1 MSEGDELDDVTD
13 DDFYMAATIRASS
26 DAEFSDIKVRDKH
39 DLKSDEPDW
48 LPHGAGQDAHPAPM
62 DYMIVA
68 LTACQVS
75 VLSQCLEKSR
85 VEDFTITAEGA
96 IDSVRKE
103 DVPEEMPGNTRTRV
117 DHMSVD
123 IEVEVPEEHEH
134 RAERCLEVYDQG
146 CIVGQSYKAGIPYTP
161 ETSVSVTD

>member
-1 MSEGDELDDVTD
+1 MSDPDDLDDVTD
-13 DDFYMAATIRASS
+13 DDFYLAATVRASS
-26 DAEFSDIKVRDKH
+26 DSDFSEIKARGKF
-39 DLKSDEPDW
+39 DLFADEPDW

-62 DYMIVA
+62 DYMTVA

-75 VLSQCLEKSR
+75 VLSQCLAKAR

-96 IDSVRKE
+96 IDSIRKE

-123 IEVEVPEEHEH
+123 IDVEVPAEYEH
-134 RAERCLEVYDQG
+134 RSKRCLEVYDQG
-146 CIVGQSYKAGIPYTP
+146 CIVGQSYKAGIPYSPT
-161 ETSVSVTD
+161 TNVTVSN